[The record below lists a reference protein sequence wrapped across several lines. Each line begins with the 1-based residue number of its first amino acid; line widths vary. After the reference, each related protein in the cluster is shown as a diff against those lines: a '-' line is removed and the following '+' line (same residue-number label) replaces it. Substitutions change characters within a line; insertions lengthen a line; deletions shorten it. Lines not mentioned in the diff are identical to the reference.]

1 MSIDKSYLE
10 LALGNIQ
17 DGQSKEKIVSFINET
32 LKQAA
37 TDTKDVSANS
47 EGKFTIPQSTNPMVT
62 FISSVENC
70 VDFKSSKQGKELAKD
85 YVKEV
90 LKFAMAQHADG
101 SVIED
106 LNDFIKM
113 FD

>member
-37 TDTKDVSANS
+37 TDTKDVSVNS
-47 EGKFTIPQSTNPMVT
+47 DGKFTIPQSTNPMVT
-62 FISSVENC
+62 FISSVEKLLVFN
-70 VDFKSSKQGKELAKD
+70 STKQGKVLAKE
-85 YVKEV
+85 YLKEM
-90 LKFAMAQHADG
+90 LNFAASQNVDDL
-101 SVIED
+101 VIEE
-106 LNDFIKM
+106 LNEFLTMLD
-113 FD
+113 

>member
-17 DGQSKEKIVSFINET
+17 NGQSKEEIVSFVNET

-37 TDTKDVSANS
+37 TDTKEVSAS
-47 EGKFTIPQSTNPMVT
+47 TDGKVAIPQSTNPMVT

-70 VDFKSSKQGKELAKD
+70 VDFTSSKQGKELAKD
-85 YVKEV
+85 YLKDV
-90 LKFAMAQHADG
+90 LNFAMTQDSDE

-106 LNDFIKM
+106 LNEFLAM
-113 FD
+113 FN